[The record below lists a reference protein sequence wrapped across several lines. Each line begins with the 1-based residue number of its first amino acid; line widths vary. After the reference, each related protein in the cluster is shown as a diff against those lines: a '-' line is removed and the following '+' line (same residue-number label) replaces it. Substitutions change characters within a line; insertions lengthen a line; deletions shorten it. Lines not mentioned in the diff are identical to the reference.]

1 MRGKIEFSDT
11 ITVSTLRFWAMV
23 GTALFATIFWESPL
37 LIPFKYLTVLL
48 HELWHGLV
56 ALISGADI
64 ETIHLSVGETGK
76 TFVTGLKSTTG
87 FIFSVSAG
95 YVGTAMTGA
104 LLLRKGMKGNSER
117 LTVFVFS
124 IMLLYMSQLFTDYG
138 KMAFFVGSG
147 WAVFLFV
154 SIFAGK
160 TVSRYILITLGTLFI
175 WYSLYDMF
183 DFTGMELKQSDAWIL
198 SNFFQKKG
206 WPGFQ
211 GEANVLEMA
220 KWISV
225 IWSVFMIGGTFLILW
240 SALHPAPQ
248 RTAQNDTND
257 KSPPDTDHSRAT
269 LPFPGE
275 VTPEV
280 AEWLQKRGVSP
291 DGMPVLPDCEEIAPA
306 GEIPVY
312 NEKRP

>member
-23 GTALFATIFWESPL
+23 GTALFATVFWESPF

-56 ALISGADI
+56 ALLSGADI
-64 ETIHLSVGETGK
+64 ETINLSVGETGK

-117 LTVFVFS
+117 LTVFILS

-147 WAVFLFV
+147 WAVFLFI
-154 SIFAGK
+154 SFFAGK

-198 SNFFQKKG
+198 STFLKKKG

-211 GEANVLEMA
+211 REANVMEMA
-220 KWISV
+220 KLISI
-225 IWSVFMIGGTFLILW
+225 IWSTFMICGTILILW
-240 SALHPAPQ
+240 SALHPASL
-248 RTAQNDTND
+248 RTAQNVTND
-257 KSPPDTDHSRAT
+257 KSVPDTNHNEAT

-275 VTPEV
+275 VSPEV
-280 AEWLQKRGVSP
+280 AEWLLTRGVSP
-291 DGMPVLPDCEEIAPA
+291 DGTPILPDCEQITPS

-312 NEKRP
+312 NEKRS